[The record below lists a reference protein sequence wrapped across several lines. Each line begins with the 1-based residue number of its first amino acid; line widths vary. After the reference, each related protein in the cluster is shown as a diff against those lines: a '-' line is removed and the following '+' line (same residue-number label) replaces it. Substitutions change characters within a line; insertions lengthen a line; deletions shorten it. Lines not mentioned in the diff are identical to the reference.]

1 MREGDCYTH
10 DQDEYDYDC
19 GNDNDAFA
27 ALFSSVYVTVH
38 VCLLQNLAWS
48 PALVQWY
55 EALREFVPELQDGTG
70 TMIMCCS
77 GVFDLDPPE
86 RKMEAGSQQELF
98 NRTSLFG
105 LFDTVMAG
113 TSRLP
118 EQLLL

>member
-1 MREGDCYTH
+1 ML
-10 DQDEYDYDC
+10 C
-19 GNDNDAFA
+19 G
-27 ALFSSVYVTVH
+27 
-38 VCLLQNLAWS
+38 
-48 PALVQWY
+48 
-55 EALREFVPELQDGTG
+55 
-70 TMIMCCS
+70 S
-77 GVFDLDPPE
+77 GVFDLDLPE